1 MKNVVVYTK
10 NDCIQCKMTKRYLK
24 EHQIGYEERNI
35 TDNPQ
40 YVDYLKDQ
48 GFRSVPVV
56 MAKEA
61 NPIIGFRPD
70 VLKSLVG

>member
-1 MKNVVVYTK
+1 
-10 NDCIQCKMTKRYLK
+10 MTKRYLK

-35 TDNPQ
+35 TDNPE
-40 YVDYLKDQ
+40 YVTYLKAQ

-61 NPIIGFRPD
+61 SPIIGFRPD

>member
-24 EHQIGYEERNI
+24 EHQIGYEEKNI
-35 TDNPQ
+35 NEHPE
-40 YVDYLKDQ
+40 YVDYLKAQ

-56 MAKEA
+56 MAKESG
-61 NPIIGFRPD
+61 PIIGFRPD
-70 VLKSLVG
+70 ALKTLVG